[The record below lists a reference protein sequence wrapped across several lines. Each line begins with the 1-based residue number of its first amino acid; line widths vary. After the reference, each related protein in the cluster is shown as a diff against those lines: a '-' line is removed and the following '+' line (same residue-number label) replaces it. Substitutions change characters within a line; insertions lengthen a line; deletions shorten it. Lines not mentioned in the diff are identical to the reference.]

1 MALLSHIRKSKGGS
15 ESLLGTMAKA
25 AAPRDSNLRI
35 GVEGEVPGEEL
46 QRIAEDKA
54 RAARWASR
62 RRLQRNQ
69 EIPVVTT
76 AVQVPIGPPENIVL
90 QDLLVRRAA
99 LLQELNF
106 LDTAIA
112 VNRKTHTR

>member
-1 MALLSHIRKSKGGS
+1 MTKTGTPTERLLKK
-15 ESLLGTMAKA
+15 
-25 AAPRDSNLRI
+25 
-35 GVEGEVPGEEL
+35 

-54 RAARWASR
+54 RAVRWASW

-76 AVQVPIGPPENIVL
+76 AVQVPVGPPENMVL

-99 LLQELNF
+99 LIQELSN

-112 VNRKTHTR
+112 VIRETYTR

>member
-1 MALLSHIRKSKGGS
+1 MTKGTPTFPTERLLKK
-15 ESLLGTMAKA
+15 
-25 AAPRDSNLRI
+25 
-35 GVEGEVPGEEL
+35 

-62 RRLQRNQ
+62 RRSQRNQ

-76 AVQVPIGPPENIVL
+76 TVVTTAVQVPVGPPENIVL

-99 LLQELNF
+99 LLQELSK

-112 VNRKTHTR
+112 VIRETYTR